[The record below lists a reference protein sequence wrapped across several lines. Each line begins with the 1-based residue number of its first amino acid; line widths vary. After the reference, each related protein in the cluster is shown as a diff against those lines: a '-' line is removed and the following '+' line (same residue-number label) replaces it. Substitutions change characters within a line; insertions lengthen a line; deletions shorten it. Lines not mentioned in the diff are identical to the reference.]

1 MSNSSI
7 ARLVREWDHWWSFCT
22 EWYVNFLR
30 FSPRGMYGITS
41 NSSFLEPEW
50 GPLVLSGCWKI
61 WFWLLKDMLC
71 DTHYLFLIFLIKS
84 QQDEW
89 GLVSRRTPF
98 RYTACTFVLVP
109 SKPISVNFLWLLLQV
124 LKTILFKMFII
135 HEIHLEPLK
144 SFTNCFH

>member
-71 DTHYLFLIFLIKS
+71 DTHYLFLIFLNKKS
-84 QQDEW
+84 TGRVRPCE
-89 GLVSRRTPF
+89 
-98 RYTACTFVLVP
+98 
-109 SKPISVNFLWLLLQV
+109 SKNPIPLHCLYVCPCPLETHINVLWLLLQV
-124 LKTILFKMFII
+124 PKTILNVII